1 MEQKL
6 TQLAILLPSSLHSIA
21 SPHFF
26 PFLLLW
32 HALHGLLLALQILY
46 SLQLCVYLF
55 PNAPSSFFPC
65 HKLEKEERGGRRREE
80 GLLFPRTQSVRQSGP
95 PTARCQRCRRQPPGP
110 LCTHEVTVQAAAAF
124 AVVERQIQRRAA
136 RRREKQTVEC
146 APRRLSLTGRMT
158 EHHRRQTAGA
168 RRQMQTYDM
177 IRQSRS
183 QHWEFVCLRTSH
195 VYGANL
201 ALTAITKVINVCR
214 RTPACRIIHIT
225 FS

>member
-32 HALHGLLLALQILY
+32 HALHGLLLALRILY

-55 PNAPSSFFPC
+55 PNAPSSFFTC

-110 LCTHEVTVQAAAAF
+110 PHARSHSTGCCRVCCG
-124 AVVERQIQRRAA
+124 RAPDTA
-136 RRREKQTVEC
+136 TSCEEEGEADSRVRASPT
-146 APRRLSLTGRMT
+146 LSHG
-158 EHHRRQTAGA
+158 Q
-168 RRQMQTYDM
+168 DD
-177 IRQSRS
+177 
-183 QHWEFVCLRTSH
+183 RTSQEADSRRSTTN
-195 VYGANL
+195 AN
-201 ALTAITKVINVCR
+201 V
-214 RTPACRIIHIT
+214 
-225 FS
+225 